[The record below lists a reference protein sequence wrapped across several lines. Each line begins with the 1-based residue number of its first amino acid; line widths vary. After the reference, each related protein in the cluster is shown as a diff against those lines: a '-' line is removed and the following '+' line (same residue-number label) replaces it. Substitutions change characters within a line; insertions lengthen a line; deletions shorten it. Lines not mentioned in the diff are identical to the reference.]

1 MKKRISIAIICF
13 IGALLLGGVFYSNN
27 AKHPF
32 KTAEDFTIEIKEGD
46 TLYSIIEKLKVE
58 NKLKNSTLVKLYIK
72 QKKLTPNIKPGSYN
86 ITKDAS
92 VEEFI
97 TMLED
102 YNSDKSNI
110 KVTIPEGY
118 DIDKIAATL
127 DEAGVIGR
135 DKFISA
141 IKEYK
146 LPSYIKT
153 NNERKYDL
161 EGFLFPDTYRFKK
174 GISGEEII
182 KTMNGRFDEVVKD
195 LTKEKPLND
204 EELYNIITMA
214 SIVERETSN
223 PKERDIV
230 ASVFYNRIKEDMK
243 FQSCATVLYALGKH
257 KDKLYEKDLEVNSP
271 YNTYLFKGLPV
282 GPISSPGIEAIKAAI
297 NPAETNYLFF
307 VSNNDG
313 THFFTDN
320 YEEFLKVKGETQ
332 GF

>member
-1 MKKRISIAIICF
+1 MKKGIIIATICLV
-13 IGALLLGGVFYSNN
+13 GALLLGGIFYNSN

-32 KTAEDFTIEIKEGD
+32 KAAEDFAIEIKEGD
-46 TLYSIIEKLKVE
+46 TLYSVIEKLKGE
-58 NKLKNSTLVKLYIK
+58 DKLKNPTLVKLYIK
-72 QKKLTPNIKPGSYN
+72 QKKLQPNIKPGSYN
-86 ITKDAS
+86 IAKDAS
-92 VEEFI
+92 VEGFI
-97 TMLED
+97 AMLED
-102 YNSDKSNI
+102 SSLDKSNI

-118 DIDKIAATL
+118 DIEGIATTL
-127 DEAGVIGR
+127 EKADIISK
-135 DKFISA
+135 DDFISA
-141 IKEYK
+141 VKEYK
-146 LPSYIKT
+146 LPSYIKS
-153 NNERKYDL
+153 NSERKYEL
-161 EGFLFPDTYRFKK
+161 EGFLFPDTYSFKK
-174 GISGEEII
+174 GVSGEEII
-182 KTMNGRFDEVVKD
+182 KTMNGRFNEVIKD

-271 YNTYLFKGLPV
+271 YNTYLVEGLPV
-282 GPISSPGIEAIKAAI
+282 GPISSPGSEAIKAAI

-320 YEEFLKVKGETQ
+320 YDEFLKVKEKTQ

>member
-1 MKKRISIAIICF
+1 MKKRISVAIVCL
-13 IGALLLGGVFYSNN
+13 IGVLLLGIIFYSNN

-32 KTAEDFTIEIKEGD
+32 KTTEDFTIEIKEGD
-46 TLYSIIEKLKVE
+46 TLYSVIEILKRE
-58 NKLKNSTLVKLYIK
+58 KKLKNPTLVKLYIK
-72 QKKLTPNIKPGSYN
+72 QKKLTPNIKPGSYS

-97 TMLED
+97 SMLED
-102 YNSDKSNI
+102 FNLDKSNI

-118 DIDKIAATL
+118 DIDKIAVALEEADVITK
-127 DEAGVIGR
+127 DE
-135 DKFISA
+135 FIA
-141 IKEYK
+141 AVKEYK

-153 NNERKYDL
+153 NDERKYDL
-161 EGFLFPDTYRFKK
+161 EGFLFPDTYGFKK
-174 GISGEEII
+174 GVSGEEII
-182 KTMNGRFDEVVKD
+182 KTMNGRFDEVMKE

-257 KDKLYEKDLEVNSP
+257 KDKLYEKDLEVDSP
-271 YNTYLFKGLPV
+271 YNTYLVKGLPV
-282 GPISSPGIEAIKAAI
+282 GPISSPGREAIKAAI

-313 THFFTDN
+313 THFFTDD